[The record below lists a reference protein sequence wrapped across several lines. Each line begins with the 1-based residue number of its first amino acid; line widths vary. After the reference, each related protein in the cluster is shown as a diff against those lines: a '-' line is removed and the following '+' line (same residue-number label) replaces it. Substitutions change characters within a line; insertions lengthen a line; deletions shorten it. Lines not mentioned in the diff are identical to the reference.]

1 MSRENKW
8 KIIVKHS
15 RNTGVKLEVRPWGVL
30 VTLPEGVG
38 EDEVARIIERYR
50 VWIERKHSEL
60 LEAIERSKNIELLER
75 SKAEFKR
82 LLKSMVKQVTREVL
96 GVNPCRIVVKKMK
109 TRWASCSFK
118 GTITV
123 NSLAIYLPEHLIAYI
138 VYHEIC
144 HLIEPRHN
152 GAFLE
157 CLRKRYPNYGELEKE
172 LLAYEIKLGLHS
184 ESTYKE

>member
-1 MSRENKW
+1 M
-8 KIIVKHS
+8 
-15 RNTGVKLEVRPWGVL
+15 L
-30 VTLPEGVG
+30 LPPRDSLKVG
-38 EDEVARIIERYR
+38 
-50 VWIERKHSEL
+50 KMQ
-60 LEAIERSKNIELLER
+60 
-75 SKAEFKR
+75 KR
-82 LLKSMVKQVTREVL
+82 LTRVADGSMAYSSVWNVLTFVLLLVSSLWLLKKIVKQVTREVL
-96 GVNPCRIVVKKMK
+96 GVNPCRIVVRKMK

-123 NSLAIYLPEHLIAYI
+123 NSLAIHLPEHLIAYI

-152 GAFLE
+152 EAFLE
-157 CLRKRYPNYGELEKE
+157 CIRGRYPNYGELEKE